1 MHRLEV
7 TEESTPCDNGFSQIG
22 WDFCLSNE
30 EGLTLT
36 GSYSDIWLRIVL
48 LEETQYGGEY
58 QQLMNTLTTFVQ

>member
-1 MHRLEV
+1 M
-7 TEESTPCDNGFSQIG
+7 SQIG
-22 WDFCLSNE
+22 WDICLSNE

-58 QQLMNTLTTFVQ
+58 QQVMNTLTTIVW